1 MPRQLTSRQRYI
13 LSKFRIGFVARCHS
27 GIGSYT
33 ATLKPPPGLRANSE
47 RVRCETLDAL
57 TDLGYLV
64 PSQAINLSGKILRGD
79 LIWKYDPPL
88 PPERVVSVTDRQRYI
103 LGKFR
108 LGYYAWAFCT
118 SRKAMISPGKGVVG
132 HIEHCRVETLEAL
145 TALGFLDETQS
156 AGLSGSYRGNIN
168 WTLSPNPPQIATE
181 TKPPV
186 QSPDP

>member
-64 PSQAINLSGKILRGD
+64 PSQAINLTGKILRGD
-79 LIWKYDPPL
+79 LIWTYDPP
-88 PPERVVSVTDRQRYI
+88 
-103 LGKFR
+103 
-108 LGYYAWAFCT
+108 
-118 SRKAMISPGKGVVG
+118 
-132 HIEHCRVETLEAL
+132 
-145 TALGFLDETQS
+145 
-156 AGLSGSYRGNIN
+156 
-168 WTLSPNPPQIATE
+168 ATPA
-181 TKPPV
+181 TKPSV
-186 QSPDP
+186 QSQDR